1 VLELA
6 TTIPTGYRLHSC
18 WQWRFLNFSIIIQ
31 RFYYTMI
38 IEIFHV
44 VVSFSGGFSNNK
56 IGSSIL
62 AHA

>member
-6 TTIPTGYRLHSC
+6 KTIPSGYKLHSC
-18 WQWRFLNFSIIIQ
+18 WQWRLKKFSIIIQ

-44 VVSFSGGFSNNK
+44 VMSFSGGFSNNK
-56 IGSSIL
+56 IGSSIF
-62 AHA
+62 AHV